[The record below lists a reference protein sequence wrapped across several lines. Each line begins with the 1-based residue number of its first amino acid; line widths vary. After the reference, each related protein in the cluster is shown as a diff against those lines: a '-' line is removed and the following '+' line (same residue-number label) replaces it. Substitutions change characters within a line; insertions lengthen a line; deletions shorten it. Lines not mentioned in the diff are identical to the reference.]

1 MLLSVLGLIFSTGK
15 TYEGAGIK
23 VKDNAAKQTHLIRNN
38 PANLKMSII
47 KTDWNSLLS
56 PTSTLPPDVTFLV
69 ENEDEDGEQRGV
81 LRKIGAHRF
90 LLAGVSPVFNGMFN
104 GPMKETAE
112 EIKVVETTF
121 EAFDLVI
128 KYIYQPPGREPYN
141 LNLVGC
147 PQKLFEL
154 LTLSTKYQILDL
166 ATMTSEALE
175 KLPLTKG
182 TLIFAATVANN
193 YKSAFDDLSSKLMMR
208 SLKFF
213 LDTTTGGGDVLAL
226 MKATEEN
233 FPEAS
238 LDILREARNVT
249 NATLQIP
256 GISAEPVLFLC
267 TSIMYSL
274 LI

>member
-1 MLLSVLGLIFSTGK
+1 
-15 TYEGAGIK
+15 
-23 VKDNAAKQTHLIRNN
+23 
-38 PANLKMSII
+38 
-47 KTDWNSLLS
+47 
-56 PTSTLPPDVTFLV
+56 
-69 ENEDEDGEQRGV
+69 
-81 LRKIGAHRF
+81 
-90 LLAGVSPVFNGMFN
+90 MFF
-104 GPMKETAE
+104 GPMKEPAE
-112 EIKVVETTF
+112 EIKVEETTF
-121 EAFDLVI
+121 EALDMMI
-128 KYIYQPPGREPYN
+128 KYIYQPPGGEPYN
-141 LNLVGC
+141 LKLVGC

-208 SLKFF
+208 CLKFF

-267 TSIMYSL
+267 TSMMYSL
-274 LI
+274 LIYRLGQSGLL

>member
-1 MLLSVLGLIFSTGK
+1 MLLCLHNVATEPHIATSVFAIRLPQTDTTTAIFC
-15 TYEGAGIK
+15 GIT
-23 VKDNAAKQTHLIRNN
+23 ATAQHLKKCGI
-38 PANLKMSII
+38 S
-47 KTDWNSLLS
+47 
-56 PTSTLPPDVTFLV
+56 
-69 ENEDEDGEQRGV
+69 GV
-81 LRKIGAHRF
+81 
-90 LLAGVSPVFNGMFN
+90 
-104 GPMKETAE
+104 
-112 EIKVVETTF
+112 
-121 EAFDLVI
+121 
-128 KYIYQPPGREPYN
+128 
-141 LNLVGC
+141 
-147 PQKLFEL
+147 L
-154 LTLSTKYQILDL
+154 LTLSTKYEILDL

-208 SLKFF
+208 CLKFF

>member
-1 MLLSVLGLIFSTGK
+1 MLSSRSRVYHRLGIF
-15 TYEGAGIK
+15 
-23 VKDNAAKQTHLIRNN
+23 NR
-38 PANLKMSII
+38 
-47 KTDWNSLLS
+47 
-56 PTSTLPPDVTFLV
+56 
-69 ENEDEDGEQRGV
+69 
-81 LRKIGAHRF
+81 
-90 LLAGVSPVFNGMFN
+90 MFYS
-104 GPMKETAE
+104 PMKETAE

-121 EAFDLVI
+121 EAFDLMI
-128 KYIYQPPGREPYN
+128 KYIYQPPGGEPYN
-141 LNLVGC
+141 LKLVGC

-208 SLKFF
+208 CLKFF

-256 GISAEPVLFLC
+256 GISADLSCLFVLTEC
-267 TSIMYSL
+267 IQ
-274 LI
+274 